1 MEITPTAPEQFP
13 SEMAGNRE
21 MFYRMGTVVER
32 SAKGSVMEPAGQ
44 RNQRLGGR
52 YRLLRQINGG
62 GFGPTYLA
70 EDTHRFQELCVLR
83 EFNPQVQGKAALDQ
97 AQLLFEREASLL
109 YQLDH
114 PQIPRFRE
122 LLREENRLFLVQDYV
137 EGPTYRQVLARRQA
151 QGGQL
156 SAAEVTQLLAQV
168 LPVLQYL
175 HGLGMVHRDISPDNL
190 VQRNADGRPVL
201 IDFGSVKQLLVNVR
215 HQMGVPQPYLSPSG
229 TLTRLGHAGYI
240 PETQEKTGIVSPT
253 DDLYALGMTAL
264 VLLTG
269 KEPSELYD
277 ERKQAWIWP
286 EHIDI
291 PDRLR
296 QTLEQMVAKDLAQ
309 RPTSATQVMAM
320 LNVANPYDLSA
331 ADGATLPIRMQP
343 LVPPPPDLP
352 PPSTVVA
359 PPPRRFLRPLSP
371 PPTPVYPPPG
381 GVQGTADAHPPNLNN
396 SGPVYPSPVYPDPTY
411 RVPPQRAPILSQ
423 KSGQAGGWL
432 ALAGIALVLGMAAGL
447 GWWLDPFGW
456 REPEVADTG
465 GNGGTSSNL
474 SEAEQARKQAIRDR
488 ATALGVNW
496 AYLVSLTDQFFFE
509 QNPTLQGTQLTD
521 QPQDAPLREEWDA
534 LATAHLDRIETHL
547 SPEARGKLGRYN
559 PADQD
564 RWQRQVNERYV
575 SRKALEDLTNA
586 RFQSIFPGRAQ
597 AGFVET
603 PVDQFRLALAQ
614 DRVTAITSG
623 EALTE
628 IRFEPGRFDHQASG
642 NLAPGDGQIY
652 ILNLRQGQLM
662 RVNLQAPPD
671 DARLSIYVPIPTPEL
686 PYILASAAQTT
697 WAGELPQSGYYE
709 IVVTSQTGEPTNF
722 NLTVGVDNVTDAAPD
737 PPPAKTQ

>member
-1 MEITPTAPEQFP
+1 MEA
-13 SEMAGNRE
+13 
-21 MFYRMGTVVER
+21 
-32 SAKGSVMEPAGQ
+32 AGQ
-44 RNQRLGGR
+44 GEARLGGR
-52 YRLLRQINGG
+52 YRLLRQLSDG

-83 EFNPQVQGKAALDQ
+83 EFNPQVQGKVALDQ

-137 EGPTYRQVLARRQA
+137 EGPTYRHLLTRRQA

-156 SAAEVTQLLAQV
+156 SAVEVTQLLAQV

-175 HGLGMVHRDISPDNL
+175 HGLGLVHRDISPDNL

-253 DDLYALGMTAL
+253 DDLYALGMTAM

-269 KEPSELYD
+269 KEPSDLYD
-277 ERKQAWIWP
+277 DRKQAWNWP
-286 EHIDI
+286 EHIDV
-291 PDRLR
+291 PERLR
-296 QTLEQMVAKDLAQ
+296 QTLEQMVAKDPAQ
-309 RPTSATQVMAM
+309 RPDSAAQVMAR
-320 LNVANPYDLSA
+320 LNVASPYGPPTQ
-331 ADGATLPIRMQP
+331 DGAPLPVRMQP
-343 LVPPPPDLP
+343 LVPPPNLP

-359 PPPRRFLRPLSP
+359 APPRRFLRPLSP
-371 PPTPVYPPPG
+371 PPTPVYPPP
-381 GVQGTADAHPPNLNN
+381 QDAAFPDPAHQNDDRAAKA
-396 SGPVYPSPVYPDPTY
+396 GPVHPAYSDSTY
-411 RVPPQRAPILSQ
+411 GVPPSRLGYPPQQRSEKARY
-423 KSGQAGGWL
+423 WL
-432 ALAGIALVLGMAAGL
+432 ILAGFALVLGLVAGL

-456 REPEVADTG
+456 RGPGVANLDG
-465 GNGGTSSNL
+465 GGESTNL
-474 SEAEQARKQAIRDR
+474 SEAEQARKQGIRDR

-521 QPQDAPLREEWDA
+521 QPQDAALREQWDA
-534 LATAHLDRIETHL
+534 IAMAHLDRIETHL

-564 RWQRQVNERYV
+564 RWKRQVNERYV
-575 SRKALEDLTNA
+575 SSKALDDLAHA
-586 RFQSIFPGRAQ
+586 RFQAIFPGRAQ
-597 AGFVET
+597 QGFVET

-628 IRFEPGRFDHQASG
+628 IRFEPSRFDHQVSG
-642 NLAPGDGQIY
+642 NLAPGDGHIY

-662 RVNLQAPPD
+662 RVNLQAPA
-671 DARLSIYVPIPTPEL
+671 DATRLSIYVPVPTPEL
-686 PYILASAAQTT
+686 PYILSSAAQTT

-709 IVVTSQTGEPTNF
+709 IVVLSQAEAAAF